1 MMAIDRRV
9 WLWVGLLLV
18 VAVAGS
24 GCQPKVAV
32 PRYQWTDDRAA
43 VQELVARAKRVK
55 TFVGEATVRLQRSNG
70 DSVRL
75 DSVIVAEFPSRVRL
89 RAWKFG
95 QAVLD
100 LTMTPEGTWMV
111 RPEDPSRRER
121 VLPASISAAQFARG
135 WAMVAGDLA
144 DPSAITVAKVD
155 ANTVCLQRELD
166 TGMRMLTDVDR
177 RYLTISRQRLL
188 DNKGQARFTLM
199 QDRYRLFGDIVWPM
213 RLTAISEQGTIIVEF
228 DNVEFNTPPAPGA
241 FTPPSRAEK
250 LP

>member
-1 MMAIDRRV
+1 MSKNRRV
-9 WLWVGLLLV
+9 WLWLGLFLTIS
-18 VAVAGS
+18 VAGS
-24 GCQPKVAV
+24 GCRPQAAI
-32 PRYQWTDDRAA
+32 PRYHWTDDRAA
-43 VQELVARAKRVK
+43 IQELAARAKRVK

-100 LTMTPEGTWMV
+100 LTMTPQGTWMV
-111 RPEDPSRRER
+111 RPENPSRRER

-135 WAMVAGDLA
+135 WAMVSGDLA
-144 DPSAITVAKVD
+144 DPSAITVLKVD
-155 ANTVCLQRELD
+155 ADTVSLQRDLD
-166 TGMRMLTDVDR
+166 TGMRMLTDVNR
-177 RYLTISRQRLL
+177 GNLTISRQRLL
-188 DNKGQARFTLM
+188 DPDGKERFTLV
-199 QDRYRLFGDIVWPM
+199 QDRYRMFGDIVWPM

-228 DNVEFNTPPAPGA
+228 DNVQFNTSPAPGA

>member
-1 MMAIDRRV
+1 MMFAVRRS
-9 WLWVGLLLV
+9 WLWVGLLL
-18 VAVAGS
+18 AGMAAS
-24 GCQPKVAV
+24 GCGPGTAV
-32 PRYQWTDDRAA
+32 PRYHWSDDRAA
-43 VQELVARAKRVK
+43 VQELATRAKRVK
-55 TFVGEATVRLQRSNG
+55 SFVGEATVRLQRKNG

-75 DSVIVAEFPSRVRL
+75 DSVIVAEFPNRVRL

-144 DPSAITVAKVD
+144 DPSAITIQRVD
-155 ANTVCLQRELD
+155 GDTVCLHRDLGS
-166 TGMRMLTDVDR
+166 GMQMLTDVDR
-177 RYLTISRQRLL
+177 AHLTISRQRLL
-188 DNKGQARFTLM
+188 DNQGTTRFTLV
-199 QDRYRLFGDIVWPM
+199 QDHYRMFGEIVWPM
-213 RLTAISEQGTIIVEF
+213 RLTAISEQGTIVVEF

-241 FTPPSRAEK
+241 FTPPGRAEK

>member
-1 MMAIDRRV
+1 MMFPAGRTWV
-9 WLWVGLLLV
+9 WVGLLLV
-18 VAVAGS
+18 GVAGS
-24 GCQPKVAV
+24 GCGPSTAV
-32 PRYQWTDDRAA
+32 PSYRWTDDRAA
-43 VQELVARAKRVK
+43 VQELATRARRVK
-55 TFVGEATVRLQRSNG
+55 SFVGEATVKLQKSSG
-70 DSVRL
+70 DSIRL
-75 DSVIVAEFPSRVRL
+75 DSVIVAEFPNRVRL

-144 DPSAITVAKVD
+144 DPITVQQVD
-155 ANTVCLQRELD
+155 ANTVCLHRELD

-177 RYLTISRQRLL
+177 ASLTISRQRLI
-188 DNKGQARFTLM
+188 DNDGKAHFTLK
-199 QDRYRLFGDIVWPM
+199 QDEYRMFGDIVWPM
-213 RLTAISEQGTIIVEF
+213 RLTAISQQGTIVVQF
-228 DNVEFNTPPAPGA
+228 DNVEFNTPPAAGA

-250 LP
+250 MP